1 MKVINPAKNL
11 ADGIVDPLHMVEVV
25 CAECGYDLDEA
36 ELKADTC
43 SDCGATL
50 NLKQNVAIT
59 VTTLPSV
66 FGDTM

>member
-1 MKVINPAKNL
+1 MKVINEAKNL
-11 ADGIVDPLHMVEVV
+11 SDGIVDPLHTVEIV

-36 ELKADTC
+36 ELEADTC

-50 NLKQNVAIT
+50 NLKQNITIT
-59 VTTLPSV
+59 VTTMPSV

>member
-1 MKVINPAKNL
+1 MLVVNEAKHI
-11 ADGIVDPLHMVEVV
+11 DGGIVDPEHTIEVI
-25 CAECGYDLDEA
+25 CAECGYDVDES
-36 ELKADTC
+36 ELEADTC

-50 NLKQNVAIT
+50 SLQQNVAIK